1 MVVSRL
7 YHELAQGAK
16 QVSDLVLTRYI
27 KDLINCLYIVGST
40 IYESKVESL
49 NFFRFVSISVAM
61 DLQCII
67 SNLIDIPRLRKI
79 SSDLITLLI
88 PRYSTFE
95 QDPPSQTLRPTP
107 SVTEVG
113 LVVQSDSLS
122 TPSVTKKKSI
132 SQSS

>member
-49 NFFRFVSISVAM
+49 NFFRFVSVGVAM
-61 DLQCII
+61 DLQSI
-67 SNLIDIPRLRKI
+67 SNLIDIP
-79 SSDLITLLI
+79 
-88 PRYSTFE
+88 
-95 QDPPSQTLRPTP
+95 
-107 SVTEVG
+107 
-113 LVVQSDSLS
+113 
-122 TPSVTKKKSI
+122 
-132 SQSS
+132 